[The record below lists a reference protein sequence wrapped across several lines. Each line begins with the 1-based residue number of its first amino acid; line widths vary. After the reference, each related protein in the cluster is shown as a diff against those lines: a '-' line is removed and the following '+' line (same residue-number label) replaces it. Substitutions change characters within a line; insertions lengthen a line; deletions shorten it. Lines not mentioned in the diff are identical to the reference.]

1 MVVSLRY
8 MGTLK
13 TTEAIQVSLMMSPGQ
28 PQKGH
33 KLLRQTA
40 LDSNLSLLGLP
51 FPFLVIFVSLSI
63 T

>member
-1 MVVSLRY
+1 

-13 TTEAIQVSLMMSPGQ
+13 TTEAIQVALMMSPGQ